1 MLGTDEK
8 CYENKHGR
16 QNTKSIEFLVTLPT
30 IFKRIV
36 LIDSSLNQDNKHRL
50 YPWSS
55 HVVI

>member
-1 MLGTDEK
+1 MLATDEK

-16 QNTKSIEFLVTLPT
+16 QNTKLNEFLVTLRP

>member
-16 QNTKSIEFLVTLPT
+16 QNIKFIEFLATLPP

-36 LIDSSLNQDNKHRL
+36 LIYSSLNQDNKHWL

>member
-8 CYENKHGR
+8 CYEDKHGHL
-16 QNTKSIEFLVTLPT
+16 NTKLIEILSTLPP